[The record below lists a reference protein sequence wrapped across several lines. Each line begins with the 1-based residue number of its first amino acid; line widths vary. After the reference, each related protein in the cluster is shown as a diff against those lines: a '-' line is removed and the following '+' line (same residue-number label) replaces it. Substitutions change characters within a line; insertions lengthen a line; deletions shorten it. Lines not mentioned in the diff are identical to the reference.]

1 MPTTDAALF
10 ANCPP
15 CPVCL
20 ASSTA
25 EVLRITPV
33 PIYCNVLHVS
43 RDAALNA
50 PRGDLA
56 LRFCPT
62 CGHLFNAAFDPS
74 LVKYQGDY
82 ENSLHFS
89 PRFQAYATKLAAS
102 LVARHDLHGKR
113 VTEIACGQGDLLY
126 LLCTLGA
133 NRGLGFDPGHVPGRR
148 DLGGG
153 AEISFVQDYWREQPG
168 WEADLVVCRHAL
180 EHLPQPGAL
189 LAGLRRAIGERSTAL
204 YFEVPDAR
212 FTLDG
217 LGIWD
222 LIYEHCGYF
231 TPSSLAE
238 VFRRAGFVLDSIES
252 AFGGQFLGLHVRP
265 TAKLFGVEPSG
276 LGVGGT
282 AHAAVNEIPLPL
294 AAAGPPGAL
303 EADLPMRVERFAA
316 AYCAKVAAW
325 RLRLDELRRQGRR
338 TVLWGAGSKGVSF
351 INTLQVG
358 EAVAALVDLNPHKQG
373 RFVPGTGHQ
382 VLAPAAL
389 AERTPDVV
397 IVLNPQYRDEIA
409 ADLAALDIQ
418 AELLVDEVP

>member
-1 MPTTDAALF
+1 MSSTATALS
-10 ANCPP
+10 ADCLS

-25 EVLRITPV
+25 EVLRISPV
-33 PIYCNVLHVS
+33 PIYCNVLHAS
-43 RDAALNA
+43 REAALNA

-74 LVKYQGDY
+74 LVEYQGDY

-89 PRFQAYATKLAAS
+89 PRFQAYAAELAAS

-113 VTEIACGQGDLLY
+113 VTEIACGQGDFLH

-153 AEISFVQDYWREQPG
+153 AEISFVQDYWSEQSG

-180 EHLPQPGAL
+180 EHLPQPGTL
-189 LAGLRRAIGERSTAL
+189 LAGLRRAIGKRSTAL

-231 TPSSLAE
+231 TPSSLAAA
-238 VFRRAGFVLDSIES
+238 FRRAGFALDSIES
-252 AFGGQFLGLHVRP
+252 AFGGQFLGLHARP
-265 TAKLFGVEPSG
+265 TPPPSG
-276 LGVGGT
+276 GGLSGAGGT
-282 AHAAVNEIPLPL
+282 AHPTVNVMSFPF
-294 AAAGPPGAL
+294 AAAGPPGAM
-303 EADLPMRVERFAA
+303 EPDLSLRVERFAA
-316 AYCAKVAAW
+316 AYHAKVANW

-351 INTLQVG
+351 INTLDVG

-382 VLAPAAL
+382 VLTPAAL
-389 AERTPDVV
+389 AVHPPDVV

>member
-1 MPTTDAALF
+1 MSTTATALS
-10 ANCPP
+10 ADCLS

-20 ASSTA
+20 AASTA
-25 EVLRITPV
+25 EVLRISPV
-33 PIYCNVLHVS
+33 PIYCNVLHAS
-43 RDAALNA
+43 REAALNA

-74 LVKYQGDY
+74 LVEYQGDY

-89 PRFQAYATKLAAS
+89 PRFQAYAAELAAS
-102 LVARHDLHGKR
+102 LVARHDLHGKQ
-113 VTEIACGQGDLLY
+113 VTEIACGQGDFLH

-153 AEISFVQDYWREQPG
+153 AEISFVQDYWSEQPG

-180 EHLPQPGAL
+180 EHLSQPGRL

-238 VFRRAGFVLDSIES
+238 VFRRGGFALDSIES
-252 AFGGQFLGLHVRP
+252 AFGGQFLGLHARP
-265 TAKLFGVEPSG
+265 TAMPSG
-276 LGVGGT
+276 AVPIGQGVGGA
-282 AHAAVNEIPLPL
+282 AHTVANEIPLPL
-294 AAAGPPGAL
+294 AAL
-303 EADLPMRVERFAA
+303 DLPWVLEPDLSLRVERFAA
-316 AYCAKVAAW
+316 AYRAKVANW
-325 RLRLDELRRQGRR
+325 RLRLDELRQQGRR

-351 INTLQVG
+351 VNTLAVG
-358 EAVAALVDLNPHKQG
+358 ETLMALVDLNPHKQG
-373 RFVPGTGHQ
+373 RFAPGTGHQ

-389 AERTPDVV
+389 VDHPPDVV

-409 ADLAALDIQ
+409 ADLAALDIH
-418 AELLVDEVP
+418 ADLLVDEVP

>member
-1 MPTTDAALF
+1 MSSTDAATF
-10 ANCPP
+10 ADSPS
-15 CPVCL
+15 CPVCV
-20 ASSTA
+20 ASSTT
-25 EVLRITPV
+25 ELLRISPV
-33 PIYCNVLHVS
+33 PIYCNVLHAS

-74 LVKYQGDY
+74 LVEYRGDY

-89 PRFQAYATKLAAS
+89 PRFRAYATELAAS
-102 LVARHDLHGKR
+102 LVARHDLHGKQ
-113 VTEIACGQGDLLY
+113 VTEIACGQGDFLH

-148 DLGGG
+148 DLGDG

-180 EHLPQPGAL
+180 EHLPQPGTL
-189 LAGLRRAIGERSTAL
+189 LAGLRRAIGARSTAL

-238 VFRRAGFVLDSIES
+238 VFRLADFALDSIES
-252 AFGGQFLGLHVRP
+252 AFGGQFLGLHARP
-265 TAKLFGVEPSG
+265 TASPFGVGSSA
-276 LGVGGT
+276 VGGT
-282 AHAAVNEIPLPL
+282 THTAVNQISLPS
-294 AAAGPPGAL
+294 AAAAHPGML
-303 EADLPMRVERFAA
+303 EPDLSVRVERFAA
-316 AYCAKVAAW
+316 AYRAKVATW
-325 RLRLDELRRQGRR
+325 RLRLDELGQRGLR

-351 INTLQVG
+351 VNTLAVG

-382 VLAPAAL
+382 VIAPAAL
-389 AERTPDVV
+389 TYRPPDVV
-397 IVLNPQYRDEIA
+397 IILNPQYRDEIA
-409 ADLAALDIQ
+409 AALATLDIQ

>member
-1 MPTTDAALF
+1 MSTTATPFSAD
-10 ANCPP
+10 CHP

-20 ASSTA
+20 RSSTA
-25 EVLRITPV
+25 EVLRISPV

-43 RDAALNA
+43 RNAALNA
-50 PRGDLA
+50 ARGDLA

-74 LVKYQGDY
+74 LVEYQGDY

-89 PRFQAYATKLAAS
+89 LRFQAYATELAAS
-102 LVARHDLHGKR
+102 LVARHDLHGKQ
-113 VTEIACGQGDLLY
+113 VTEIACGQGDFLH

-148 DLGGG
+148 VLGGG

-180 EHLPQPGAL
+180 EHLPQPGTL

-231 TPSSLAE
+231 TPSSLAA
-238 VFRRAGFVLDSIES
+238 VFRRAGFALDSIES
-252 AFGGQFLGLHVRP
+252 AFGGQFLGVHARP
-265 TAKLFGVEPSG
+265 TVSPSGVVPSG
-276 LGVGGT
+276 LEGGET
-282 AHAAVNEIPLPL
+282 AHAAVYQIPLPL
-294 AAAGPPGAL
+294 AAAGPPGEL
-303 EADLPMRVERFAA
+303 ELDLSLRVERFAA
-316 AYCAKVAAW
+316 AYLAKVASW

-351 INTLQVG
+351 INTLDVG

-382 VLAPAAL
+382 VLAPASL
-389 AERTPDVV
+389 ADHPPDVV

-409 ADLAALDIQ
+409 ADLAALNIQ

>member
-1 MPTTDAALF
+1 MSTTATAFSAD
-10 ANCPP
+10 CHP

-20 ASSTA
+20 TSSTA
-25 EVLRITPV
+25 EVLRFSPV
-33 PIYCNVLHVS
+33 PIYCNVLHAS
-43 RDAALNA
+43 RNAALNA
-50 PRGDLA
+50 PRGDFA

-74 LVKYQGDY
+74 LVEYQGDY

-89 PRFQAYATKLAAS
+89 PRFQAYATELATS
-102 LVARHDLHGKR
+102 LVARHDLHGKQ
-113 VTEIACGQGDLLY
+113 VTEIACGQGDFLH

-133 NRGLGFDPGHVPGRR
+133 NRGLGFDPGHVPGRS

-180 EHLPQPGAL
+180 EHLPQPGTL

-231 TPSSLAE
+231 TPYSLAA
-238 VFRRAGFVLDSIES
+238 VFRRAGFALDSIES
-252 AFGGQFLGLHVRP
+252 AFGGQFLGVHARP
-265 TAKLFGVEPSG
+265 TASPSGVVPSG
-276 LGVGGT
+276 LEGGGT
-282 AHAAVNEIPLPL
+282 AHAAVYQIPLPL
-294 AAAGPPGAL
+294 AAAGPPGEL
-303 EADLPMRVERFAA
+303 EPDLSLRVERFAA
-316 AYCAKVAAW
+316 AYRAKVVSW
-325 RLRLDELRRQGRR
+325 RLRLVELRRQGRR
-338 TVLWGAGSKGVSF
+338 TALWGAGSKGVSF
-351 INTLQVG
+351 INTLDVG

-373 RFVPGTGHQ
+373 RFMPGTGHQ

-389 AERTPDVV
+389 ADHPPDVV

-409 ADLAALDIQ
+409 ADLAALNIQ